1 MSTNPPGIFRNA
13 TEPVW
18 CDGCGDFHVLD
29 GLASALAE
37 LGRDPRQVAIISG
50 IGCSSRLPGYMTTH
64 GFNSIHGRA
73 LPIASGLKLA
83 RPELDVIVTAGD
95 GDIFSIGV
103 AHLVHTVRRNPPVT
117 LMVMD
122 NGVYGLTKGQ
132 ASPTTLPGSR
142 LRSMDQ
148 PSTEQ
153 ALDPLDL
160 MLSLGCGF
168 IAQAYSAEQAGL
180 VSLMQQALEYPGF
193 SFLNILSPCPV
204 FRGGMGVYKDLRRS
218 IVDPQ
223 LSGHDVTDARAARH
237 LIEASSGPLSGLLY
251 RRA

>member
-1 MSTNPPGIFRNA
+1 MSTPVSPLFRNA

-29 GLASALAE
+29 GLSAALTG

-50 IGCSSRLPGYMTTH
+50 IGCSSRLPGYMTAH

-73 LPIASGLKLA
+73 LPIATGLKLA

-95 GDIFSIGV
+95 GDIFSIG
-103 AHLVHTVRRNPPVT
+103 AGHLIHTVRRNPAIT

-132 ASPTTLPGSR
+132 VSPTTPQGTQ
-142 LRSMDQ
+142 LRGAAEASE
-148 PSTEQ
+148 TQ
-153 ALDPLDL
+153 AVDPLGL

-168 IAQAYSAEQAGL
+168 IAQAYSADQPRL
-180 VSLMQQALEYPGF
+180 VELMQQAIEYPGF

-204 FRGGMGVYKDLRRS
+204 FRGGMGIYKELRRS
-218 IVDPQ
+218 ILDVQ
-223 LSGHDVTDARAARH
+223 QAGHDVSAPPALRTLLDNSPAV
-237 LIEASSGPLSGLLY
+237 LCGLLF
-251 RRA
+251 RRD